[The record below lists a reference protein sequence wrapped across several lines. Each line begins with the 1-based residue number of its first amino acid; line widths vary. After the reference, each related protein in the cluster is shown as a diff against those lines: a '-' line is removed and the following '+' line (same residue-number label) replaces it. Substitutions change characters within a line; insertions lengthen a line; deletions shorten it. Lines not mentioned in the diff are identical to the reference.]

1 MLGPPYTSSGMRLRF
16 QAQIRPHMTARRAL
30 NLCYNGITSDQ
41 NCHKLLFFQ
50 LLRVEKNTSVGIYDE
65 NSLGLNSA
73 S

>member
-1 MLGPPYTSSGMRLRF
+1 
-16 QAQIRPHMTARRAL
+16 MTARRAL
-30 NLCYNGITSDQ
+30 NLCDNGITSDQ

-65 NSLGLNSA
+65 NSLGLNSV